1 MTNGY
6 SDLITNTINST
17 LSKTGTVSLSNV
29 GNELN
34 QVFNPS
40 LNGVADAFD
49 PTKNGVADAFNK
61 VGDTLNAVFGGV
73 GSTPKT
79 DNTMTY
85 LIIGGA
91 ALAGILFLIP
101 NKKKVIPK

>member
-6 SDLITNTINST
+6 ADLITKTINGE
-17 LSKTGTVSLSNV
+17 LGKTGTVSLSNV
-29 GNELN
+29 GDKLN
-34 QVFNPS
+34 QAFDPNK
-40 LNGVADAFD
+40 NGVADAFD

-85 LIIGGA
+85 LIIGVA